1 MFTLNF
7 KGSSD
12 RIWCGNGANPEGVF
26 VSFMVGVNP
35 FRHVPIIKDW
45 LLNIN
50 VRIHAFLS
58 TDPYS
63 EPSINVLTD
72 IVDLR
77 KLVRKFGDLIDNVV
91 NRVGDKLSNATVSLL
106 HDFRNIT
113 LLFEEKLKDI
123 KVNGDTLR
131 NIDNLI
137 TSTWKMYVRVVKET
151 GQELKDALEFE
162 KDTISKNISEIID
175 NAHAEIGRN
184 IDKIISKVKDQVF
197 SVVKR
202 YTGFGLKFAVTSMKI
217 GGLEITWMDV
227 ELVHSVDQLGQC
239 SKFKKFTIF

>member
-1 MFTLNF
+1 MLIVYFLY
-7 KGSSD
+7 KVA
-12 RIWCGNGANPEGVF
+12 AN
-26 VSFMVGVNP
+26 
-35 FRHVPIIKDW
+35 

-184 IDKIISKVKDQVF
+184 IDKIISKVKDQAF

-202 YTGFGLKFAVTSMKI
+202 YTGFGLKFAVTSMTI
-217 GGLEITWMDV
+217 GGYLRTSFLRSRISVSTLMDGS
-227 ELVHSVDQLGQC
+227 E
-239 SKFKKFTIF
+239 